1 LFYKDIATPIELV
14 ELATVGGAAP
24 NLLTA
29 NGQDGELYGVEME
42 FLQDLRFINT
52 NLANFYMSGNLTL
65 SDSEVTLGA
74 LDDDEISLFEQQV
87 LDALDATSASNI
99 VTNNTRRLVGHS
111 EWVANFQ
118 LGWDSANGE
127 HTATVVYNAF
137 GPRIIVPGTRGNQ
150 DAEEETFHSLDVIY
164 TYFPNFESS
173 IKLSVKNLL
182 NQDKQITQEGL
193 DLLFEEEGIS
203 FSVSYSWEF

>member
-1 LFYKDIATPIELV
+1 
-14 ELATVGGAAP
+14 
-24 NLLTA
+24 
-29 NGQDGELYGVEME
+29 
-42 FLQDLRFINT
+42 
-52 NLANFYMSGNLTL
+52 
-65 SDSEVTLGA
+65 
-74 LDDDEISLFEQQV
+74 
-87 LDALDATSASNI
+87 
-99 VTNNTRRLVGHS
+99 VTNNKRRLVGHS
-111 EWVANFQ
+111 EWVANLQ
-118 LGWDSANGE
+118 LGFDSDNGA

-164 TYFPNFESS
+164 TYFPNFASS

-182 NQDKQITQEGL
+182 NQDKEIQQEGL